1 MKALKDGSGVL
12 IMEAWGRG
20 RRDSLSISPWW
31 MIFSWWSTMNYDRNF
46 SSAFLHCFWAVAS
59 FLPPPCAIRELS
71 HHFLFLVPHAVVKAL
86 HIISQECFQGWCW
99 GSSMSKITQLTFCFG
114 TSKCI
119 SGTFLLVDEVDLWLK
134 QHTKKLFLCTQ
145 VANMIAKVDNLG
157 LKLEEKLPNN
167 EGLNLR
173 NQGWRKYIIVLMS
186 FVNNV
191 LRAPRGG
198 GE

>member
-1 MKALKDGSGVL
+1 
-12 IMEAWGRG
+12 
-20 RRDSLSISPWW
+20 
-31 MIFSWWSTMNYDRNF
+31 
-46 SSAFLHCFWAVAS
+46 
-59 FLPPPCAIRELS
+59 
-71 HHFLFLVPHAVVKAL
+71 
-86 HIISQECFQGWCW
+86 
-99 GSSMSKITQLTFCFG
+99 
-114 TSKCI
+114 
-119 SGTFLLVDEVDLWLK
+119 
-134 QHTKKLFLCTQ
+134 
-145 VANMIAKVDNLG
+145 MIAEVDNLG